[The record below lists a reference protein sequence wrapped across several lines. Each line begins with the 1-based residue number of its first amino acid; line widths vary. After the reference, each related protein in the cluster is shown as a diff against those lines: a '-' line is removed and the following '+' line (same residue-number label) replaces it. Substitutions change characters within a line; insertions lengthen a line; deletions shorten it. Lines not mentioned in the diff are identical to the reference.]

1 MYCTHIT
8 NEKEEIYETDENL
21 QDIFERKMKK
31 LITWVKTSKI
41 TRGNWKGADELISR
55 LSKFKYG
62 ILEFSNEFLDITL
75 LYNEKIFYIEKA
87 NVNYQS
93 IRYYYT
99 KEVE

>member
-8 NEKEEIYETDENL
+8 NEKEEIYETDEIL

-41 TRGNWKGADELISR
+41 TRGNWEGADELISK

-62 ILEFSNEFLDITL
+62 LLEFTNDFLDITL
-75 LYNEKIFYIEKA
+75 LYNERVFYIEK
-87 NVNYQS
+87 NNMNYTS
-93 IRYYYT
+93 IRYYYN
-99 KEVE
+99 KEEL